1 MSISKESIKDSTAL
15 EAVVDIP
22 DGVQVSMNG
31 RTLEVKGPKGKVSK
45 DLSKIHVD
53 IRVDD
58 SSVRIRPLLAR
69 GKPRRKDRAIV
80 NTMQSIVRNMIEGV
94 LHGYTYRLKIVHAH
108 FPISVKV
115 KGKQVLIENFIGE
128 RSPRVAEIVGDCKVS
143 VEGED
148 VIVKGINLEDVAQTA
163 ANIENAT
170 SIKEK
175 DIRVFLDGIY
185 IYAKEKGM

>member
-1 MSISKESIKDSTAL
+1 MSISMESVKESSVET
-15 EAVVDIP
+15 VVDVP
-22 DGVQVSMNG
+22 DGVQVRIDG
-31 RTLEVKGPKGKVSK
+31 RMLEVKGPKGKVIK

-53 IRVDD
+53 VNVED
-58 SSVRIRPLLAR
+58 SRVRIRPLLAK
-69 GKPRRKDRAIV
+69 GKPRRKDKAIV

-94 LHGYTYRLKIVHAH
+94 LDGYTYRLKIVHAH

-148 VIVKGINLEDVAQTA
+148 VIVKGVSLEDVAQTA

-170 SIKEK
+170 SIKGK
-175 DIRVFLDGIY
+175 DTRVFLDGIY